1 MEIFQVHSW
10 RQIVRM
16 SSVSGKIVGNYR
28 LAGDR
33 RAAYL
38 RLEENSASWHE
49 GGRETFDKME
59 VTTGQFHPAENIL
72 AELTGVEKYNLK
84 LTFLGEDEKHDVF
97 GIVNDERS
105 GLFFLRDSGSGVD
118 HYDKISEE
126 EAQELG
132 DRVLCLYVE
141 PHLSNCSE

>member
-1 MEIFQVHSW
+1 
-10 RQIVRM
+10 M
-16 SSVSGKIVGNYR
+16 SSLSSAGGNITGDFKLRGDQRSAFLR
-28 LAGDR
+28 LGDR
-33 RAAYL
+33 K
-38 RLEENSASWHE
+38 ASWHE

-59 VTTGQFHPAENIL
+59 FRLGVFQPADRVL
-72 AELTGVEKYNLK
+72 TELTGVEKYNFK

-132 DRVLCLYVE
+132 DRVLCLYSE
-141 PHLSNCSE
+141 LHLSNCSE